1 VEKMEA
7 MLGVKGD
14 VGPIMIQEFQPTIT
28 TVGEYSLVFV
38 RGLFSQA
45 VLKRPKIDGTEWKV
59 SGQYSEQADEIGKGD
74 LPSGA
79 VEVGERLHVWLEKKF
94 GKGSVGYM
102 RLDGLLAE
110 DDGGFVVGEVELIEP
125 EIWMA
130 KDKAR
135 VERLAQCLLDEGTEC
150 PA

>member
-1 VEKMEA
+1 
-7 MLGVKGD
+7 
-14 VGPIMIQEFQPTIT
+14 MIQEFQPTIT

-38 RGLFSQA
+38 QGVFSHA
-45 VLKRPKIDGTEWKV
+45 VVKRPKIGATKWKV
-59 SGQYSEQADEIGKGD
+59 GNQDSEQADEIGKGD

-79 VEVGERLHVWLEKKF
+79 VEEGERLHAWLEKKF

-110 DDGGFVVGEVELIEP
+110 DDGGFVVGEVELIAP

-130 KDKAR
+130 TDQAK
-135 VERLAQCLLDEGTEC
+135 VERFAQSLRDEGTEG
-150 PA
+150 PT